1 MSTTV
6 SVDWA
11 EAGFRVWSV
20 VMGLFTL
27 LMVAWSIAYAFQATF
42 ASISVIFISMYILS
56 FVLPLLMNAPHL
68 KICDFLKGIV
78 YSIYLTPTYIN
89 IFRIYA
95 ISNIHDVTWGSRPSV
110 LNSAFNA
117 TEDMKQVIY
126 KNYRSNVFVVWLIT
140 NVIVGFFIVYIS
152 RSGQYIIML
161 IFGVFLMVVLSLKL
175 IFAISHW
182 SKVMHDD
189 RNPNTLKRRNTSNV
203 FNNLDKHI
211 FESS

>member
-6 SVDWA
+6 SIDWA
-11 EAGFRVWSV
+11 ETGFRVWSV
-20 VMGLFTL
+20 AMGLFTF
-27 LMVAWSIAYAFQATF
+27 LMVAWSIAYAFQATL
-42 ASISVIFISMYILS
+42 ASISDIFISIYILS
-56 FVLPLLMNAPHL
+56 FVLPLLMDASHL
-68 KICDFLKGIV
+68 KVCDFLKGIV

-175 IFAISHW
+175 IFAILHW

-189 RNPNTLKRRNTSNV
+189 RNPNTLKRKNTSNV